1 MFTRP
6 IGVVMKAKF
15 IAALLVTSFASLAV
29 PSYAGGYGPA
39 SVDCGDPGVP
49 ASQRGQTAH
58 TKAAEDGDGSVV
70 DKKHSGVGGDE
81 SGRSES
87 GRRSPP
93 DSIDPM
99 YRGG

>member
-1 MFTRP
+1 
-6 IGVVMKAKF
+6 MKAKI
-15 IAALLVTSFASLAV
+15 IAVLLAASSALLAV
-29 PSYAGGYGPA
+29 PSFAGGYVPACVDSGEAGAPA
-39 SVDCGDPGVP
+39 SP
-49 ASQRGQTAH
+49 RGQAAH
-58 TKAAEDGDGSVV
+58 TKAAEEGGGSVV
-70 DKKHSGVGGDE
+70 DKKRSGVGGDE